1 MKFIYEVSKIDHCH
15 FRKYNM
21 DRIYKMNIKIAF
33 LIFAFLDLICVGMG
47 MGVPIFCILFGFVVG
62 WYIVRRVSLQE
73 ENPKNILK
81 KSFKYAIITSLF
93 TFVVMAIL
101 WGPTVKL
108 LFTPQYDYKNFGI
121 PLILYDP
128 KISFIGWLVL
138 MIFISPFLQLLT
150 TIFASYLTLLNRYK
164 SVNNNLKNY

>member
-1 MKFIYEVSKIDHCH
+1 MDKI
-15 FRKYNM
+15 FTINL
-21 DRIYKMNIKIAF
+21 KIAF

-62 WYIVRRVSLQE
+62 WYIVRRVTLQE
-73 ENPKNILK
+73 ENPKDILK
-81 KSFKYAIITSLF
+81 KSFKYAVTTSLF

-101 WGPTVKL
+101 WGPTIKL
-108 LFTPQYDYKNFGI
+108 LFTPGYDFKNFGI

-128 KISFIGWLVL
+128 KISFVGWLVL

-150 TIFASYLTLLNRYK
+150 TIFGAYLTLLK
-164 SVNNNLKNY
+164 GFKITI